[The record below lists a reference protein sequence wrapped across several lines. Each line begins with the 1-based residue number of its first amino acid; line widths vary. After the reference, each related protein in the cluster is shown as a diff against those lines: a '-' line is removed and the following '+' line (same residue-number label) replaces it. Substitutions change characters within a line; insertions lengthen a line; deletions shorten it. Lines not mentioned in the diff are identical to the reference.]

1 MTSKI
6 DYAHVDYSRWSP
18 LQRWIQRVVQILV
31 RLLARVHVEGLEHIP
46 RTGPF
51 ILAINH
57 LSLLDAPV
65 MFSFLPRR
73 AVVFAADKWQRVPG
87 INWALSA
94 VGTAIYVARG
104 QPDRRALRQALTV
117 LRSGGIL
124 AMAPEGTRS
133 RTGGLIQGH
142 EGVAY
147 LATRAPAPILPAVAY
162 GQEKALHC
170 WKRLRR
176 PAIHVRFGALM
187 ELPPGRHSME
197 QLHLYTE
204 QLMVTLARMLPPSYR
219 GVYADQV
226 AEPEEA

>member
-1 MTSKI
+1 MPSKI
-6 DYAHVDYSRWSP
+6 DYANVDYSRWSP
-18 LQRWIQRVVQILV
+18 LQRWIQGAV
-31 RLLARVHVEGLEHIP
+31 RLLMRLLTRVHVEGLEHMP
-46 RTGPF
+46 RSGPF

-73 AVVFAADKWQRVPG
+73 AVVFAADKWQRAPG
-87 INWALSA
+87 ISWALTT

-104 QPDRRALRQALTV
+104 EPDRRALRQALTV

-133 RTGGLIQGH
+133 RTGGLIQGR

-162 GQEKALHC
+162 GQEKAFHC
-170 WKRLRR
+170 WKRLKR
-176 PAIHVRFGALM
+176 PAIHVRFGKLV
-187 ELPPGRHSME
+187 ELPPGRHSMD

-219 GVYADQV
+219 GVYADRV
-226 AEPEEA
+226 AEPEA